1 MQFRQSTHLLTENI
15 IYSYSDWRKARI
27 KLAENVFHNVKSH
40 SSWYKVTHTYTHTPH
55 FWVLESGKEGKK
67 EARTWETST
76 GTRLYAEQ

>member
-40 SSWYKVTHTYTHTPH
+40 SSWYKVTHTHTT

-67 EARTWETST
+67 EARTWETSM